1 MHQQNDNATDE
12 SQSQIWN
19 ALKKLKPIVYNRL
32 QIHNSPAKNAD
43 RKLHIWIY
51 EIGCIISSKSSHI
64 TSYKSMF
71 FLYHDHTS
79 NVDHINWTKKQC
91 INQMEKHHMHREGFK
106 PYISLV
112 ALTRIFRG
120 SASVYLPYHHWR
132 APRPASRL
140 VRCGL
145 TSPSGSIK

>member
-1 MHQQNDNATDE
+1 MHQQNDNATAE

-64 TSYKSMF
+64 ASYKSMLF
-71 FLYHDHTS
+71 FYHDHTS

-91 INQMEKHHMHREGFK
+91 INQMKKHHIMQLPMMLLANPILMVCHWSNLARKE
-106 PYISLV
+106 
-112 ALTRIFRG
+112 LTW
-120 SASVYLPYHHWR
+120 SDYW
-132 APRPASRL
+132 
-140 VRCGL
+140 
-145 TSPSGSIK
+145 TQK